1 MSALKFIH
9 LSDIHFHYATS
20 NGPYDLDDVIRHELV
35 INAVEG
41 AGELGGVD
49 GVLVSGDIAFCG
61 AHQEY
66 DTAYQWLNYLC
77 QETNC
82 SINRVWT
89 VPGNHDVDRKKIEGN
104 RNAERLR
111 ALLRRT
117 PTEQLNNE
125 IRKTLEDVND
135 RQLLF
140 EPLEQYNIFA
150 ANLGCCSTANPLY
163 WEHNVPLNDGSTLRV
178 RGMNSTLISDKDDS
192 DKEDGK
198 KLILSNF
205 QTKFLRDD
213 AVVHL
218 TMCHHPLEWLR
229 DRYEIEDWFDAHAR
243 VQLFGHRHVQRV
255 KPVADN
261 LRIASGA
268 MHPVR
273 DEPGWEPRYNF
284 ITLEVRYDERGRW
297 LHVEVHPRV
306 WNDTLKRFMPDNI
319 GIHARDLP
327 LTNWRL
333 APPSSSPS
341 PAELTDH
348 ENLAAV
354 VASIRSELLELE
366 DNQSRTEVSILNAGE
381 KLTSRYMSLP
391 HSLQKQ
397 IARKLELLD
406 DEDIDVS
413 DTELYRRY
421 FRRAKERKL
430 LERLWN
436 EVESIYAE
444 RGEEYTAENPFAG
457 R

>member
-1 MSALKFIH
+1 MGALRFIH

-35 INAVEG
+35 LNAVEG
-41 AGELGGVD
+41 ATELGGVE

-66 DTAYQWLNYLC
+66 NTAYQWLDKLC
-77 QETNC
+77 QATSC

-89 VPGNHDVDRKKIEGN
+89 VPGNHDVDLTRIEGN

-111 ALLRRT
+111 ATLRQT
-117 PTEQLNNE
+117 PTDQLNNE

-140 EPLEQYNIFA
+140 EPLEQYNIFST
-150 ANLGCCSTANPLY
+150 NLGCCSTANPLY
-163 WEHNVPLNDGSTLRV
+163 WEHSVPLNDGSMLRV
-178 RGMNSTLISDKDDS
+178 RGMNSTLVSDRNDS
-192 DKEDGK
+192 DKEEGR
-198 KLILSNF
+198 KLILSSF
-205 QTKFLRDD
+205 QTKFMRDD
-213 AVVHL
+213 GVVDL

-229 DRYEIEDWFDAHAR
+229 DRYDVEDWLDAHAR

-255 KPVADN
+255 RPVADN
-261 LRIASGA
+261 LRVAAGA

-273 DEPGWEPRYNF
+273 AEVGWEPRYNF
-284 ITLEVRYDERGRW
+284 ITFEVKYDERGRW

-306 WNDTLKRFMPDNI
+306 WNDTIKRFMPDNI

-327 LTNWRL
+327 LRDWH
-333 APPSSSPS
+333 PSSSPS
-341 PAELTDH
+341 GATPPELTGH
-348 ENLAAV
+348 ENLAGV
-354 VASIRSELLELE
+354 VAAIRPDLLELE
-366 DNQSRTEVSILNAGE
+366 NNQPLTEVSILNAGE

-391 HSLQKQ
+391 HSLQRE
-397 IARKLELLD
+397 IARKLELIEA
-406 DEDIDVS
+406 EDKEAS

-421 FRRAKERKL
+421 FRRAKERKM

-436 EVESIYAE
+436 EVETVYAD